1 MLDCSLPPSCLILC
15 NPIECSLPGSSLH
28 GSFQAKEYWNGL
40 PFPTPGDIP
49 DLGIK
54 LRSPALL
61 GGFFTTEPPEKPLYV
76 DSYL

>member
-1 MLDCSLPPSCLILC
+1 MLDYSLSQSCLILC
-15 NPIECSLPGSSLH
+15 NPIECSLPGSSVH

-54 LRSPALL
+54 LMSPALL
-61 GGFFTTEPPEKPLYV
+61 GGFFTTEPPEKLLYV